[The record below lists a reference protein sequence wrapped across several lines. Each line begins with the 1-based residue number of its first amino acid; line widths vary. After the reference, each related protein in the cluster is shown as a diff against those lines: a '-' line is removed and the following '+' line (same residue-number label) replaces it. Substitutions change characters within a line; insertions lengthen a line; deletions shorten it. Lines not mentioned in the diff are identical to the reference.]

1 MLNNIETGRGNPSYV
16 SLVKL
21 SKALGLPFSAFYG
34 GEARPGERLVPKLR
48 RRRLE
53 FMEGNIA
60 EVLTADFQGPQVVL
74 KLTFPPHY
82 DPKTRYHHPGQSFL
96 HVLRGTLIV
105 RRTPALPADGG
116 RLPDLG
122 GTGPVLHQEPGRHAG
137 RGDRCR
143 GAQPVLTVD
152 RAR

>member
-1 MLNNIETGRGNPSYV
+1 MASGPAREQTSHLAHVIRSARKGRYTLAELSRISGISVGMLSNIETGRGNPSYV

-82 DPKTRYHHPGQSFL
+82 
-96 HVLRGTLIV
+96 
-105 RRTPALPADGG
+105 
-116 RLPDLG
+116 
-122 GTGPVLHQEPGRHAG
+122 
-137 RGDRCR
+137 
-143 GAQPVLTVD
+143 
-152 RAR
+152 